1 MVASENEIGPVHGGG
16 TVIRRRPPFPRQ
28 AASQVGSADENDI
41 AGYMS
46 AAAQD
51 WMIQPSSRRDGT
63 AGVTVEASQLIV
75 YEAFFD
81 AADA

>member
-1 MVASENEIGPVHGGG
+1 MKSGQFTGAVLLFVDG
-16 TVIRRRPPFPRQ
+16 RPSQEQ

-63 AGVTVEASQLIV
+63 VGVTVEASH
-75 YEAFFD
+75 
-81 AADA
+81 